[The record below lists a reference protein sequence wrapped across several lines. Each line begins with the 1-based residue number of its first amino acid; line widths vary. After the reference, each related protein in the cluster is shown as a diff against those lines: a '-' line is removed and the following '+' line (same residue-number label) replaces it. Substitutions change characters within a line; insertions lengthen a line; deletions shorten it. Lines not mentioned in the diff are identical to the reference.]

1 MNTEVIAKSS
11 GKIAVVDSGDLA
23 LAQPSIVKIKV
34 GPETV
39 ERFEQVGSDLL
50 IVLKDGS
57 TLTIRGF
64 FVQDDEG
71 HRSDLVLEDVEG
83 VHWWGQYTSP
93 WSDFHFAEIQE
104 DLAAA
109 GFVPPA
115 AGLPAWA
122 IAALALVGAGA
133 VYAAVDDGDDDKH
146 NNRPPESPDY
156 AHTVAEND
164 PVSGRVVGADADG
177 DALTYAVTTQPVN
190 GTVTI
195 NPQTGEYTY
204 TPKPGYNGQD
214 GFVVTVTDGH
224 GGSST
229 STVNIDVTP
238 VNDLPVPVD
247 PNEGLDPGDPGY
259 IPGQSFDPDSGD
271 YEVTT
276 PEDTAI
282 DGKITATDADGDQL
296 TYVIGEPPLNGTVTI
311 DPETGEYSYVPAP
324 NYNGTDEFTVVIDDG
339 EGGTTTS
346 KVTITVTPVND
357 PPAFE
362 DPNQGGTPPGPNQP
376 GTIFTPPGTDG
387 AGNPTPAS
395 YTVSYNEN
403 TATGVEVGQ
412 VQAGDVDGDDVT
424 FTISA
429 GNDNGWYAI
438 DPSTGVITLTPAGA
452 ASLANDYEATGNSHT
467 ITVVASDGNGG
478 TTTITVTLN
487 ELDVDDSSPVI
498 IAAQA
503 EVYEEGLPGGFPD
516 GNDSPTTATGQVDI
530 NDPDTVGGPLTVTLA
545 GPAGPA
551 GLTSGG
557 EVVTWSGTGSVGDPL
572 IGTAGGEEVINATID
587 SEGNYTVTLLKP
599 LDHSGSEDQ
608 ALDIGLTVTADDGVN
623 PPATGTLTVT
633 VHDDAPVANPGSVDV
648 VLPEQDTNVM
658 LILDISSSMTASR
671 VAGMKAA
678 VTELLDTYAG
688 LGNVAVQIVV
698 FGTAAGTQAWG
709 TSWGDID
716 AAKAYVNGIN
726 ANSAGTNYDAALLK
740 AMDAFDDPGKIV
752 GGKNVSYFL
761 TDGEPNQSSNWG
773 IPGSAGTGI
782 NDAEEDAW
790 IDFLEAN
797 KILSQVFGMEVPTGQ
812 QANARGN
819 MDRIAYDGINNEDTD
834 SVFVNDIDDLPP
846 ILRDSAIDAAQG
858 AVVDMDG
865 TLGGNSGLGADG
877 GGLLDITVNGRTYH
891 DDGSVTGG
899 VANGLF
905 DAATNTWNILTEG
918 PNGSVNTGGRLIVN
932 METGEYS
939 YTPPIIDSG
948 TRVEDIGFTL
958 IDNDGDTASSTLTI
972 TVHPVGTVLP
982 DSADGVTSFA
992 FHADE
997 SITGATG
1004 EQAHALPALS
1014 DLVVS
1019 YGSGSLDASLPG
1031 GDMPTFSGPLT
1042 PVAMPLPLVHPLDEL
1057 DQHHQAMV

>member
-23 LAQPSIVKIKV
+23 LVEPSIGKIKV
-34 GPETV
+34 GPETL
-39 ERFEQVGSDLL
+39 ERFDQVGNDLL

-133 VYAAVDDGDDDKH
+133 VYAAVDDGDDDRH
-146 NNRPPESPDY
+146 SNRPPESPDY

-195 NPQTGEYTY
+195 NPQTGEYIY

-247 PNEGLDPGDPGY
+247 PNEGLDPGDQGY
-259 IPGQSFDPDSGD
+259 IPGQSFDPESGD

-357 PPAFE
+357 PPEFE
-362 DPNQGGTPPGPNQP
+362 DPNQGGTPPGPSEP

-403 TATGVEVGQ
+403 TAAGVELGQ

-424 FTISA
+424 FAISA

-452 ASLANDYEATGNSHT
+452 ASLANDYESTGNSHT

-498 IAAQA
+498 SAAQA

-545 GPAGPA
+545 GPAG
-551 GLTSGG
+551 LTSGG

-587 SEGNYTVTLLKP
+587 NEGNYTVTLLKP
-599 LDHSGSEDQ
+599 LDHSGSEDE

-623 PPATGTLTVT
+623 PPATGTLKVT

-688 LGNVAVQIVV
+688 LGNVAVRIVV

-982 DSADGVTSFA
+982 DSADGGTSFA
-992 FHADE
+992 FHADD
-997 SITGATG
+997 SITGMPG

-1031 GDMPTFSGPLT
+1031 GDMQTFSGPLT

>member
-146 NNRPPESPDY
+146 SNRPPESPDY

-214 GFVVTVTDGH
+214 AFVVTVTDGH

-403 TATGVEVGQ
+403 TAAGVELGQ

-424 FTISA
+424 FAISA

-530 NDPDTVGGPLTVTLA
+530 NDPDTVGGPLTVTL
-545 GPAGPA
+545 AGPA

-688 LGNVAVQIVV
+688 LGNVAVRIVV

-716 AAKAYVNGIN
+716 AAKTYVNGIN

-761 TDGEPNQSSNWG
+761 TDGEPNQNSNWG
-773 IPGSAGTGI
+773 IPGSAGNGI
-782 NDAEEDAW
+782 NDVEEDAW
-790 IDFLEAN
+790 VDFLEAN

-982 DSADGVTSFA
+982 DSADGATSFA
-992 FHADE
+992 FHADD
-997 SITGATG
+997 SITGVTG

-1031 GDMPTFSGPLT
+1031 GDMQTFSGPLT

>member
-1 MNTEVIAKSS
+1 M
-11 GKIAVVDSGDLA
+11 
-23 LAQPSIVKIKV
+23 
-34 GPETV
+34 
-39 ERFEQVGSDLL
+39 
-50 IVLKDGS
+50 
-57 TLTIRGF
+57 
-64 FVQDDEG
+64 
-71 HRSDLVLEDVEG
+71 
-83 VHWWGQYTSP
+83 
-93 WSDFHFAEIQE
+93 
-104 DLAAA
+104 
-109 GFVPPA
+109 
-115 AGLPAWA
+115 
-122 IAALALVGAGA
+122 
-133 VYAAVDDGDDDKH
+133 DGD
-146 NNRPPESPDY
+146 N
-156 AHTVAEND
+156 
-164 PVSGRVVGADADG
+164 
-177 DALTYAVTTQPVN
+177 
-190 GTVTI
+190 
-195 NPQTGEYTY
+195 
-204 TPKPGYNGQD
+204 
-214 GFVVTVTDGH
+214 
-224 GGSST
+224 
-229 STVNIDVTP
+229 
-238 VNDLPVPVD
+238 
-247 PNEGLDPGDPGY
+247 
-259 IPGQSFDPDSGD
+259 
-271 YEVTT
+271 
-276 PEDTAI
+276 
-282 DGKITATDADGDQL
+282 
-296 TYVIGEPPLNGTVTI
+296 
-311 DPETGEYSYVPAP
+311 
-324 NYNGTDEFTVVIDDG
+324 
-339 EGGTTTS
+339 
-346 KVTITVTPVND
+346 
-357 PPAFE
+357 
-362 DPNQGGTPPGPNQP
+362 
-376 GTIFTPPGTDG
+376 
-387 AGNPTPAS
+387 
-395 YTVSYNEN
+395 
-403 TATGVEVGQ
+403 
-412 VQAGDVDGDDVT
+412 VT
-424 FTISA
+424 FAISA

-438 DPSTGVITLTPAGA
+438 DPATGVITLTPAGA
-452 ASLANDYEATGNSHT
+452 ASLANDYESTGNSHQ

-487 ELDVDDSSPVI
+487 ELDVDDSSPLI
-498 IAAQA
+498 IDAQA
-503 EVYEEGLPGGFPD
+503 AVYEEGLPGGFPD
-516 GNDSPTTATGQVDI
+516 GNNSPTTATGQVDI

-545 GPAGPA
+545 GPV

-587 SEGNYTVTLLKP
+587 NEGNYTVTLLKP

-608 ALDIGLTVTADDGVN
+608 ALDIDLTVTADDGVN

-726 ANSAGTNYDAALLK
+726 ANSPGTNYDAALLK
-740 AMDAFDDPGKIV
+740 AMDAFDDPGKIA

-761 TDGEPNQSSNWG
+761 TDGEPNQNSNWG
-773 IPGSAGTGI
+773 IPGSAGNGI
-782 NDAEEDAW
+782 NDAEEAAW
-790 IDFLEAN
+790 KDFLEAN
-797 KILSQVFGMEVPTGQ
+797 QILSQVFGMEVPTGQ

-846 ILRDSAIDAAQG
+846 ILRDSAIDASKG

-899 VANGLF
+899 AANGLF

-982 DSADGVTSFA
+982 NSADGGTSFA
-992 FHADE
+992 FHGDE
-997 SITGATG
+997 SITGVTG

-1031 GDMPTFSGPLT
+1031 GDMQTFSGPLT

-1057 DQHHQAMV
+1057 YQHHQAMV